1 MYKSLG
7 TFEMKLFYTLL
18 ISFILLSSV
27 SAQSNAPIETAMS
40 RFLRYVKIDTQ
51 SAEDQPAPPS
61 TKKQLDLARLL
72 EKELK
77 ELGVQNVRLSEWG
90 IVYGM
95 VPGNLAD
102 NSKVPTIGF
111 IAHMDTSPA
120 VSGANVNAIIHK
132 DYQGGDIVLPGDK
145 TQVITVAQN
154 PDLKNLIGD
163 DIITADGTTLL
174 GSDDKSGIA
183 ELMTMIDILK
193 QNPSI
198 KHGNVAIAFTPD
210 EEVGGGIDKFEIEKW
225 GAKFGYTVD
234 GEQLGDISNETWSA
248 RTATVTFR
256 GVSTHPG
263 TAKGILVNSA
273 YAAGDFLAR
282 FPLAVKN
289 RPETTAGR
297 VGFIHPYVGTL
308 DIETSTVKI
317 LLRDFDISGL
327 AGQERAIKRVIA
339 ATQLKYP
346 KVKIEYASVLGYLN
360 MKEVLK
366 DYPQL
371 TDYAIEASRR
381 AGVKAELRPIR
392 GGTDGSRLTAMGLP
406 TPNLF
411 TGGHNFHGK
420 LEFNSKKGLEKSTET
435 LVNLIQIW
443 AEKGK

>member
-1 MYKSLG
+1 
-7 TFEMKLFYTLL
+7 MKVLFSVFLVL
-18 ISFILLSSV
+18 VLSFV
-27 SAQSNAPIETAMS
+27 SFAQQTPPSESAMS

-61 TKKQLDLARLL
+61 TKKQLDLANLL
-72 EKELK
+72 AKELK
-77 ELGVQNVRLSEWG
+77 DLGVQNVRISEWG

-102 NSKVPTIGF
+102 NSSVPTIGF

-132 DYQGGDIVLPGDK
+132 NYQGGDIVLPNDK
-145 TQVITVAQN
+145 TQIITVKQN

-174 GSDDKSGIA
+174 GSDDKSGCA
-183 ELMTMIDILK
+183 EIMTMIDTLK

-198 KHGNVAIAFTPD
+198 KHGNIAIAFTPD
-210 EEVGGGIDKFEIEKW
+210 EEVGGGIDKFDIQGW
-225 GAKFGYTVD
+225 GAKFAYTVD

-256 GVSTHPG
+256 GKSTHPG
-263 TAKGILVNSA
+263 TAKGIMINSS
-273 YAAGDFLAR
+273 YAAGDFLSR
-282 FPLAVKN
+282 FPTMVPN
-289 RPETTAGR
+289 RPETTEGR
-297 VGFIHPYVGTL
+297 VGFIHPYSSNFTE
-308 DIETSTVKI
+308 ETSTIKI
-317 LLRDFDISGL
+317 LLRNFDIAGL
-327 AGQERAIKRVIA
+327 AGQEKAIRRVMA
-339 ATQLKYP
+339 ATQKKYP
-346 KVKIEYASVLGYLN
+346 NVKIEYGSVLGYLN

-366 DYPQL
+366 NYPQL
-371 TDYAIEASRR
+371 TDYAIEAAKRS
-381 AGVKAELRPIR
+381 GVTADLRPIR

-420 LEFNSKKGLEKSTET
+420 LEFNSRKGLEKSTET
-435 LVNLIQIW
+435 LVNLVQIW
-443 AEKGK
+443 AEKK

>member
-1 MYKSLG
+1 MLTK
-7 TFEMKLFYTLL
+7 F
-18 ISFILLSSV
+18 LLSSLFV
-27 SAQSNAPIETAMS
+27 ISLCVPISAQQKPPTESAMD

-51 SAEDQPAPPS
+51 SAEDQKTVPS
-61 TKKQLDLARLL
+61 TKKQFDLARLL
-72 EKELK
+72 EKELNA
-77 ELGVQNVRLSEWG
+77 LGVQNVRVSEFG
-90 IVYGM
+90 IVYGL
-95 VPGNLAD
+95 VPGNLPD

-132 DYQGGDIVLPGDK
+132 NYQGGDIVLPNDT

-193 QNPSI
+193 QNPQI
-198 KHGNVAIAFTPD
+198 KHGNIAIAFTPD

-225 GAKFGYTVD
+225 GAKFAYTVD

-263 TAKGILVNSA
+263 TAKGILVNSM
-273 YAAGDFLAR
+273 YAAGDFLAN
-282 FPLAVKN
+282 FPAAAPN
-289 RPETTAGR
+289 RPETTEGR
-297 VGFIHPYVGTL
+297 VGFTHPYVGSL
-308 DIETSTVKI
+308 DIETSTIKI
-317 LLRDFDISGL
+317 LLRDFDITGL
-327 AGQERAIKRVIA
+327 AAQEDTIKKVIA
-339 ATQLKYP
+339 ETQKKYP
-346 KVKIEYASVLGYLN
+346 AVKIEYGSVLGYLN

-371 TDYAIEASRR
+371 TDYAIEAAKR
-381 AGVKAELRPIR
+381 AGVPSELRPIR
-392 GGTDGSRLTAMGLP
+392 GGTDGSNLTARGLP

-420 LEFNSKKGLEKSTET
+420 LEFNSRKGLEKSTET
-435 LVNLIQIW
+435 LVNLVQIW
-443 AEKGK
+443 AEKSK

>member
-1 MYKSLG
+1 MKIIFTLIFSL
-7 TFEMKLFYTLL
+7 
-18 ISFILLSSV
+18 ILV
-27 SAQSNAPIETAMS
+27 AVVPAQLKPPIESAMD

-51 SAEDQPAPPS
+51 SAEDAGKWPS
-61 TKKQLDLARLL
+61 TEKQYVLARLL

-77 ELGVQNVRLSEWG
+77 ELGATKVRVSEEG
-90 IVYGM
+90 IVYAM
-95 VPGNLAD
+95 IPGNLAD

-120 VSGANVNAIIHK
+120 VSGAKINAIIHK
-132 DYQGGDIVLPGDK
+132 NYQGGDIVLPNDK
-145 TQVITVAQN
+145 TQVITVKQN
-154 PDLKNLIGD
+154 PNLKNLIGD

-174 GSDDKSGIA
+174 GSDDKAGIA
-183 ELMTMIDILK
+183 ELMTMIDTLK

-210 EEVGGGIDKFEIEKW
+210 EEVGGPMDKFDIEGW
-225 GAKFGYTVD
+225 GAKFAYTVD

-256 GVSTHPG
+256 GKSTHPG
-263 TAKGILVNSA
+263 TAKGIMVNSS
-273 YAAGDFLAR
+273 YAAGDFLSR
-282 FPLAVKN
+282 FPAMIPN

-297 VGFIHPYVGTL
+297 GGFIHPYVGTM
-308 DIETSTVKI
+308 DVETSTVKI
-317 LLRDFDISGL
+317 LLRNFDIAGL
-327 AGQERAIKRVIA
+327 AGQEKAIKRVIA
-339 ATQLKYP
+339 ATQRKYP
-346 KVKIEYASVLGYLN
+346 NVKIEYGSVLGYLN

-371 TDYAIEASRR
+371 TDYAIEAAKR
-381 AGVKAELRPIR
+381 AGVTASLRPIR
-392 GGTDGSRLTAMGLP
+392 GGTDGSRLTARGLP

-420 LEFNSKKGLEKSTET
+420 LEFNSRKGLEKSTET
-435 LVNLIQIW
+435 LVHLVQIW